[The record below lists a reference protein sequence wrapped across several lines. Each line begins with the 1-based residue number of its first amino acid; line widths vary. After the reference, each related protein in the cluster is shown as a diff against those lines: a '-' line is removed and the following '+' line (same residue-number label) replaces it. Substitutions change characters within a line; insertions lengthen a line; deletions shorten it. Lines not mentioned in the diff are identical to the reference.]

1 LCDSYCTNTHYA
13 RVGGVSTQE
22 LNTLEVEFLFMI
34 GWELYCDT
42 ALLQNYYEH
51 LVDHSECY
59 HRVVVQCLEEEES
72 LEAFDKAVYV
82 VK

>member
-1 LCDSYCTNTHYA
+1 
-13 RVGGVSTQE
+13 
-22 LNTLEVEFLFMI
+22 MI